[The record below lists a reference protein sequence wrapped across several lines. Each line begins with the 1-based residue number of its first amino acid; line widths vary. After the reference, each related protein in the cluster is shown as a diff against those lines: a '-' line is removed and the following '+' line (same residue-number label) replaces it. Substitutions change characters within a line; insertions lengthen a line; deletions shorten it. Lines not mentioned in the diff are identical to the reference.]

1 MRQRIDCRRLD
12 LSVASRVLKVEE
24 GVANGGLADFD
35 RFVETSEAMGTE
47 RGKYQRDPKRQK
59 AAENSYQE
67 RRRDASATPGM
78 HRSVLTIPYF
88 LSRQLS
94 SGCQTG
100 PETQPTAP
108 ARRHRQNRPPAVQ
121 ARDRICRVVA
131 DKVIYLR
138 EARPAVD
145 ERNFKI
151 KYAELLNPAQL
162 EAVVHRDGPLLVIAG
177 AGSGKTRTL
186 IYRVARLIES
196 GVPPGAIL
204 LLTFTRR
211 AAQEMLARAE
221 RLVGERSRG
230 VAGGTFH
237 SFANLVLR
245 RNGAPIG
252 LKPNFTILDRADME
266 DVVNLLRTRMGLASR
281 ERRFPKKS
289 TIAEV
294 ISMARNKRRPL
305 DEEIDIDF
313 AHLLE
318 HSSEIVELAKRYEAY
333 KRERGLLDYDDLLY
347 RLAEL
352 LESNEAVRRRLS
364 DTYRYIMI
372 DEYQDTNL
380 IQAELVRALAAT
392 HQNVMAVGD
401 DAQSIY
407 SFRGANFR
415 NIMDFPA
422 MFEGAKVV
430 KLEENYRSLQGILDL
445 ANDMISRASEK
456 YTKVLFTMR
465 RGEFRPML
473 VRAQD
478 EHMQSRFVAQR
489 ILELREE
496 GVELS
501 EIAVLFR
508 SSFHSF
514 DLELELQRRDIP
526 FIKRGGFKFIETA
539 HIKDVLAHTRVIH
552 NPSDAVSWLRVLTI
566 VPGVGHRTAE
576 RTIDSLVIAAEP
588 EKELARMTA
597 GVRGKADAGMAR
609 LAALMAGLR
618 GEGKRPPEQIA
629 SVLEYYLP
637 LMRDAYP
644 DDYPKRERDL
654 EHFQN
659 ITERYRSLEQML
671 ADMALE
677 PPSDSL
683 GGVLATDPE
692 EGYVTL
698 STVHSAKGLEWR
710 AVFLIWAA
718 DGRFP
723 GPMSVG
729 VEELEEERRL
739 MYVAI
744 TRARDE
750 LYLSYPIYMFDRANG
765 YTMGRA
771 SRFLEDV
778 PPEILPTATLQETE

>member
-1 MRQRIDCRRLD
+1 M
-12 LSVASRVLKVEE
+12 
-24 GVANGGLADFD
+24 
-35 RFVETSEAMGTE
+35 
-47 RGKYQRDPKRQK
+47 
-59 AAENSYQE
+59 
-67 RRRDASATPGM
+67 
-78 HRSVLTIPYF
+78 
-88 LSRQLS
+88 
-94 SGCQTG
+94 
-100 PETQPTAP
+100 
-108 ARRHRQNRPPAVQ
+108 
-121 ARDRICRVVA
+121 A

-138 EARPAVD
+138 EKASAPAD

-162 EAVVHRDGPLLVIAG
+162 EAVTHRDGPLLVIAG
-177 AGSGKTRTL
+177 AGSGKTRAL

-211 AAQEMLARAE
+211 AANEMLHRAE
-221 RLVGERSRG
+221 QLVGDRAGS

-237 SFANLVLR
+237 SFANTVLR
-245 RNGAPIG
+245 RHGAPMG

-266 DVVNLLRTRMGLASR
+266 DVVNLLRSRMGLASR

-289 TIAEV
+289 TIAEA

-305 DEEIDIDF
+305 EEEIEIDF
-313 AHLLE
+313 PHLGE
-318 HSSEIVELAKRYEAY
+318 HQTELLELAKKYESY

-352 LESNEAVRRRLS
+352 LEQYDEVRRRLS
-364 DTYRYIMI
+364 GAYRYIMI

-380 IQAELVRALAAT
+380 IQADLVRLLASE
-392 HQNVMAVGD
+392 HRNVMAVGD

-422 MFEGAKVV
+422 IFPGAKIV
-430 KLEENYRSLQGILDL
+430 KLEENYRSLQGILDV
-445 ANDMISRASEK
+445 ANDLISHAAEK
-456 YTKVLFTMR
+456 YTKALFTGR
-465 RGEFRPML
+465 RGEFRPVL

-496 GVELS
+496 GVELAD
-501 EIAVLFR
+501 IAVLFR

-539 HIKDVLAHTRVIH
+539 HIKDVLAHLRIVA
-552 NPSDAVSWLRVLTI
+552 NPADAVSWLRALMLVKGI
-566 VPGVGHRTAE
+566 GHRKAE
-576 RTIDSLVIAAEP
+576 SAIEAIVASDDPVAALN
-588 EKELARMTA
+588 KAGGAR
-597 GVRGKADAGMAR
+597 GDGGLNR
-609 LAALMAGLR
+609 LAKLLEELRR
-618 GEGKRPPEQIA
+618 GEKRPPEQIA
-629 SVLEYYLP
+629 LTLEYYLP
-637 LMRDAYP
+637 VMREAYA

-683 GGVLATDPE
+683 DGVLATDSE
-692 EGYVTL
+692 DEYVTL
-698 STVHSAKGLEWR
+698 STIHSAKGLEWKV
-710 AVFLIWAA
+710 VFIIWAA

-723 GPMSVG
+723 GPQSVG
-729 VEELEEERRL
+729 EEELEEERRL
-739 MYVAI
+739 MYVAS

-750 LYLSYPIYMFDRANG
+750 LYLSYPIYMFDRSFG
-765 YTMGRA
+765 FVMGRV

-778 PPEILPTATLQETE
+778 PADLLQTATLQESEERDA

>member
-1 MRQRIDCRRLD
+1 MR
-12 LSVASRVLKVEE
+12 
-24 GVANGGLADFD
+24 
-35 RFVETSEAMGTE
+35 
-47 RGKYQRDPKRQK
+47 
-59 AAENSYQE
+59 AA
-67 RRRDASATPGM
+67 
-78 HRSVLTIPYF
+78 
-88 LSRQLS
+88 
-94 SGCQTG
+94 
-100 PETQPTAP
+100 
-108 ARRHRQNRPPAVQ
+108 
-121 ARDRICRVVA
+121 VA

-138 EARPAVD
+138 EKTAAGD
-145 ERNFKI
+145 ESKFKI
-151 KYAELLNPAQL
+151 KYAELLNEAQL
-162 EAVVHRDGPLLVIAG
+162 AAVTHRDGPLLVIAG

-211 AAQEMLARAE
+211 AAQEMLDRVE
-221 RLVGERSRG
+221 RLVGNASRQ

-237 SFANLVLR
+237 SFANNVLR
-245 RNGAPIG
+245 RHGAPLG
-252 LKPNFTILDRADME
+252 LRPNFTILDRSDME
-266 DVVNLLRTRMGLASR
+266 DVLNLLRARMGLASR
-281 ERRFPKKS
+281 ERRFPKKG
-289 TIAEV
+289 TVAEV
-294 ISMARNKRRPL
+294 ISMARNKRRDLP
-305 DEEIDIDF
+305 EEIEFDF
-313 AHLLE
+313 AHLME
-318 HSSEIVELAKRYEAY
+318 HQADIVELAAKYNLY
-333 KRERGLLDYDDLLY
+333 KRERGLLDYDDLLDW
-347 RLAEL
+347 LLEL
-352 LESNEAVRRRLS
+352 LQQYERVRERLS
-364 DTYRYIMI
+364 SAYRYIMI

-380 IQAELVRALAAT
+380 IQAELVRLLAWS

-415 NIMDFPA
+415 NIMDFPS
-422 MFEGAKVV
+422 MFEGTRIV
-430 KLEENYRSLQGILDL
+430 KLEENYRSLQGILDV
-445 ANDMISRASEK
+445 ANEVISRASEK
-456 YTKVLFTMR
+456 YTKALFTGR
-465 RGEFRPML
+465 RGEFRPLL

-539 HIKDVLAHTRVIH
+539 HIKDTLAHLRIVA
-552 NPSDAVSWLRVLTI
+552 NPADAVSWLRALTI

-576 RTIDSLVIAAEP
+576 RAIETLVSAERP
-588 EKELARMTA
+588 EQQL
-597 GVRGKADAGMAR
+597 AR
-609 LAALMAGLR
+609 LAREGPVRGGAGFGRLAELVAALR
-618 GEGKRPPEQIA
+618 GEGKRPAEQLA
-629 SVLEYYLP
+629 MVLEYYLP

-659 ITERYRSLEQML
+659 ITQRYRSLEQML
-671 ADMALE
+671 SDMALE

-683 GGVLATDPE
+683 DGVLASEEE

-698 STVHSAKGLEWR
+698 STIHSAKGLEWR
-710 AVFLIWAA
+710 VVFLIWAA

-723 GPMSVG
+723 GPMSMG
-729 VEELEEERRL
+729 VEEIEEERRL
-739 MYVAI
+739 MYVAG

-750 LYLSYPIYMFDRANG
+750 LYLIYPIYMFDRVNG
-765 YTMGRA
+765 FSMGRA
-771 SRFLEDV
+771 SRFLDDLPV
-778 PPEILPTATLQETE
+778 EILPTATLQESDDA